1 MENEYK
7 YLAIK
12 VQQRQSAEPF
22 YIVSGKA
29 KDITKWADVPRVK
42 DTFKVG
48 YQRELDTKRAEKVTN
63 FLEQDSKNIMPGSIL
78 ISVNKNNI
86 VINEMDKEKNLYE
99 IIIKNDD
106 QDIQTLVKKLEKELY
121 NRLSEEEKDFVDSK
135 NEFIIDENSDEKEP
149 NSDCDNNE
157 VVAKSYLS
165 KIVYELKNYDKL
177 DDSRKTEINEYVNS
191 ISKPGLILD
200 GQHRVFGAKEVSG
213 DFHLPLVILPG
224 LSASEQV
231 FHFYIINNKAIPI
244 KSTQLRSVIS
254 TSLSSFEIDNLYTR
268 FRKSGINTEES
279 IWTTRINED
288 VNSPFFNIVD
298 FGYEDSVGIIP
309 ENVMFQVAKQFLQTL
324 PKKFKQ
330 LFEENEE
337 WNNDKDYTYRLNM
350 FYIFWSTI
358 KTVYINAWEQCINKR
373 DTRNILMKVSLIVLQ
388 EFIFS
393 KFEGNIAFSKM
404 YNAPLAF
411 DSEEALREQIKVVLK
426 DLTEDFFTKEW
437 TAKSLDTPEGQ
448 KMLKEQIVMAVSN
461 KGKYLGKMALFKERK

>member
-1 MENEYK
+1 MSTEYK

-12 VQQRQSAEPF
+12 VQQRESAEPF

-48 YQRELDTKRAEKVTN
+48 YQRELDEKRAAKVTD
-63 FLEQDSKNIMPGSIL
+63 FLEQDPKNIMPGSIL

-86 VINEMDKEKNLYE
+86 QINEIDKNKNLYE
-99 IIIKNDD
+99 IIINYTE
-106 QDIQTLVKKLEKELY
+106 QDIKTQVKELEVELY
-121 NRLSEEEKDFVDSK
+121 DRLSDEEKKFVDKK
-135 NEFIIDENSDEKEP
+135 NITNECYDEFEDTDS
-149 NSDCDNNE
+149 E
-157 VVAKSYLS
+157 VIAKSYLS
-165 KIVYELKNYDKL
+165 KIVYELKNYDTL
-177 DDSRKTEINEYVNS
+177 ETPRQNEIHGYVTS

-200 GQHRVFGAKEVSG
+200 GQHRVFGAKEVTG
-213 DFHLPLVILPG
+213 DFNLPLVILPG

-254 TSLSSFEIDNLYTR
+254 TSLSSYEIDKLFTR

-279 IWTTRINED
+279 IWTTKINED
-288 VNSPFFNIVD
+288 TNSPFYNLVD

-309 ENVMFQVAKQFLQTL
+309 ENVMFQVAKQFLQSL
-324 PKKFKQ
+324 PKKYKQ
-330 LFEENEE
+330 LFEENKE
-337 WNNDKDYTYRLNM
+337 WNNDKDYSYRLNM

-358 KTVYINAWEQCINKR
+358 KSIYQDAWQDCIDRKE
-373 DTRNILMKVSLIVLQ
+373 TTNILMKVSLMVLQ
-388 EFIFS
+388 EYIVS

-404 YNAPLAF
+404 YSAPLAF
-411 DSEEALREQIKVVLK
+411 DSEEALKEQIKVVLQ
-426 DLTEDFFTKEW
+426 DLPEEFFTKEW

-448 KMLKEQIVMAVSN
+448 KLLKEQMVLAIAN
-461 KGKYLGKMALFKERK
+461 KGKHLGKMALFKERK